1 MAMSPQVSSLLQ
13 PLADAIDGLDLPVD
27 NDLLAEAFGLADR
40 LNAKLVAAVGEHDVA
55 EVWRNDGEWQHA
67 TPCPE
72 WTVLGLCCHQA
83 IRKVQSTEHA
93 VESM

>member
-1 MAMSPQVSSLLQ
+1 MDDWHEGVVLL
-13 PLADAIDGLDLPVD
+13 
-27 NDLLAEAFGLADR
+27 
-40 LNAKLVAAVGEHDVA
+40 DVPPGD
-55 EVWRNDGEWQHA
+55 DGEWQHA